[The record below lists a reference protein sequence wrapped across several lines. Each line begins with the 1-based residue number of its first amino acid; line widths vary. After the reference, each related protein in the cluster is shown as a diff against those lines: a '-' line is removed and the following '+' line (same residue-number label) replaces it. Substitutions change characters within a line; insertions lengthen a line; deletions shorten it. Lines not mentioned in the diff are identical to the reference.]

1 MKRRMETKPT
11 QNNEAYLL
19 YTQARAL
26 ATGSDTEERKKA
38 VPLFEKAIALDPSF
52 ALAYAQLSQLQSWIY
67 FSIDPTRARLEQAR
81 GAANDAMRLQP
92 DLPEAR
98 LALAE
103 FEIARRGLPNEAN
116 VFRAIGAIER
126 RQGKWQQSIG
136 HYKRAV
142 ALSPKDAT
150 LIRNY
155 ALNFGA
161 LRDFPMAARLF
172 DSKPLGGLRRCAP
185 ARMFACTVALSS
197 SSNIC
202 GM

>member
-1 MKRRMETKPT
+1 MFAIQSALAQEIAGQLKAKLSPDEKARMETKPT

-98 LALAE
+98 LALGYCYYYGERDYARALSE

-136 HYKRAV
+136 QYKRAV

-150 LIRNY
+150 LIPQ
-155 ALNFGA
+155 
-161 LRDFPMAARLF
+161 LRA
-172 DSKPLGGLRRCAP
+172 KLR
-185 ARMFACTVALSS
+185 SS
-197 SSNIC
+197 P
-202 GM
+202 